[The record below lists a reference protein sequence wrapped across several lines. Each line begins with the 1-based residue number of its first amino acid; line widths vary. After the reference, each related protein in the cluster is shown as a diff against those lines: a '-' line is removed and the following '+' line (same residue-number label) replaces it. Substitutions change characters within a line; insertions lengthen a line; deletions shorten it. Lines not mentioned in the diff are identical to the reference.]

1 MQVLRSYR
9 FREETFEGD
18 LPFLRQ
24 ASKDI
29 AGPGHR
35 CGVVVGRVASVR
47 GHQIEAR
54 AALRANSWAA
64 VTSHLRA

>member
-9 FREETFEGD
+9 FREETFEGRS
-18 LPFLRQ
+18 LKR

>member
-1 MQVLRSYR
+1 MQVLRLPR
-9 FREETFEGD
+9 FKEETFEG
-18 LPFLRQ
+18 RSQKQ

-35 CGVVVGRVASVR
+35 CGVVVGRVASLR
-47 GHQIEAR
+47 GHRIEAR

>member
-1 MQVLRSYR
+1 MQVSDR
-9 FREETFEGD
+9 FREEIFEGGVQ
-18 LPFLRQ
+18 FLKR

-47 GHQIEAR
+47 GHRIEAR